1 MKGRDLTLKK
11 MDQVDRTVLGTVRSC
26 TLKSIAF
33 GFNNTALQRLTND
46 SHWFKCLTS
55 CSY

>member
-11 MDQVDRTVLGTVRSC
+11 MDQVDRSVLGTVRSC